1 MIEFM
6 VDRISPHVLV
16 DRISTRGGCS
26 LTDQAMVD
34 RNRSELMGK

>member
-1 MIEFM
+1 MIEYM
-6 VDRISPHVLV
+6 VDRISPRVV